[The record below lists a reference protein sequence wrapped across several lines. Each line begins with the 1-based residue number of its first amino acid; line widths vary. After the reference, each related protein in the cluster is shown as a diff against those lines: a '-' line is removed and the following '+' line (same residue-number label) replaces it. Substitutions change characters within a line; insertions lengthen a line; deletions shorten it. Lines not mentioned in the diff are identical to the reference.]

1 MFKLGENLKKY
12 RTQNNLTQEQ
22 LAEVLRISPQAVSRW
37 ELGTTYPDITLLPII
52 ANYFDVTTDEL
63 FGINGEKIQKEID
76 QIIEHKNELHNQG
89 KIAESISYLRE
100 KLELFP
106 NSASIAYELG
116 NALYLELCRN
126 GSKSADVLKEIVSVT
141 ERAIKFDKGESYVT
155 FSGKHLLCLAY
166 CMMGETDKAYKIAAE
181 EMPSLWVSRE
191 VLLPHVLNGETETN
205 QRQFNLLTFMDLS
218 ILNLH
223 HLARKMDTPEK
234 SIWLF
239 KKAIT
244 LAELLTGDDHKFYNE
259 RVFKCYLWI
268 ARTYCA
274 LNKTEEAM
282 DNLELA
288 LKYAVM
294 YEERPQQSCY
304 NAFWLEGYTDDR
316 SKTSKNSEETLY
328 QHLLIKIEE
337 EPFSV
342 LHNTDRY
349 AAFTEKVRNKQND
362 RE

>member
-1 MFKLGENLKKY
+1 MFRLGENLKKF
-12 RTQNNLTQEQ
+12 RTQNQLTQEQ
-22 LAEVLRISPQAVSRW
+22 LAEVLNVSPQAVSRW

-63 FGINGEKIQKEID
+63 FGINSEKVQKEID
-76 QIIEHKNELHNQG
+76 RIFEHKNELQNHG

-100 KLELFP
+100 KLVLFP
-106 NSASIAYELG
+106 NSAAITYELG
-116 NALYLELCRN
+116 NALYLELCRDR
-126 GSKSADVLKEIVSVT
+126 SKSADTLKEIVSLA
-141 ERAIKFDKGESYVT
+141 ERAIKLDKGESYVT

-166 CMMGETDKAYKIAAE
+166 CMTGETDKAYEVAAG

-191 VLLPHVLNGETETN
+191 VLLPHVLNGDMEIK

-218 ILNLH
+218 IINLH
-223 HLARKMDTPEK
+223 HLSRKTDTPEK
-234 SIWLF
+234 SIELL
-239 KKAIT
+239 KKAIS

-268 ARTYCA
+268 ARNYCA

-294 YEERPQQSCY
+294 YEERPEQSYY
-304 NAFWLEGYTDDR
+304 NAFWLEDYTDDR
-316 SKTSKNSEETLY
+316 SKTSTNTDETLY
-328 QHLLIKIEE
+328 QQLLIKIAE

-349 AAFTEKVRNKQND
+349 AEFTEKVRNKQNN
-362 RE
+362 RK